1 MKNITPFNVYPSLPK
16 NIRALEKIV
25 NNIYWTWD
33 HDSVTLFL
41 RIDRELWE
49 STHHN
54 PVLMLGMIDQEKL
67 EELSNNDSF
76 VAHVAR
82 IEKRLDDY
90 LNGETWYSKNCRN
103 GGDSTI
109 AYFSFE
115 YGITECLEIYSGG
128 LGMLAGDHLKSASDL
143 GLPLVGVG
151 LLYQEGYFRQYL
163 NIDGWQQE
171 SYPKN
176 DFYNLPIT
184 LERDENGNPKKI
196 GVEYPGRTV
205 FAQIWKAQVGRVP
218 LYLMD
223 TNIPENSPK
232 DRGITYQLYGGDKET
247 RAIQEIML
255 GIGGLRVLEA
265 LDIYPDVCHMN
276 EGHAAFLAIQRLIQ
290 VIKDNGG
297 ASIKDALGAVKAG
310 CVFTTHTPVPAG
322 IDMFSPKL
330 ITPYLEIYANV
341 IGIPVKELL
350 ALGRMNPDDNNEE
363 FNMAFFAIRM
373 SSYCNGVSRLHGEVS
388 RKIWDDVWPGI
399 TAHEVPISS
408 VTNGVHAPSWISH
421 DLANL
426 FNTYLGTNW
435 QEEQTDKT
443 LWEHINQI
451 PSEELWNTHERRRE
465 RLVAF
470 ARKKLKR
477 QLERRGAS
485 PYNIEKA
492 ANILDPSAL
501 TIGFARRFA
510 TYKRANLLLKD
521 PDRLRK
527 ILLNKKYPVQIIFA
541 GKAHPADE
549 EGKKLIRD
557 IIHFSRDPE
566 IRRRIVFLENYNIT
580 LARYL
585 VSGVDVWL
593 NTPKR
598 PMEASGTSGMK
609 AMLNG
614 VLNCSILDGW
624 WVEAFEMAKNVG
636 WAIGSGEHYDD
647 PEYQDKVESNDL
659 YNLLEKEIA
668 PIFYKRGIDRIPW
681 EWIEKMKNTMMHLS
695 HYFNTDRMVTE
706 YNERFYTST
715 AERFRHFSENKLDF
729 AKTYRKCYERIG
741 GAWDGLKI
749 KDVKSDVKDG
759 IYVNGELEVRAKVE
773 LGELTPDDVDVQIYY
788 GQLDSEG
795 NIVDGDAVSM
805 DCEEASGKNS
815 VFMGKVKSNRSGRHG
830 YTLRILPKCYGMIH
844 PYEWYL
850 IHWL

>member
-16 NIRALEKIV
+16 NLRALEKIV

-33 HDSVTLFL
+33 HDFINLFL

-49 STHHN
+49 STNHN

-67 EELSNNDSF
+67 EELSSNDSF
-76 VAHVAR
+76 VAHVGR
-82 IEKRLDDY
+82 IEKKLDDY
-90 LNGETWYSKNCRN
+90 MNRETWYNKNCKN
-103 GGDSTI
+103 GADFKL
-109 AYFSFE
+109 AYFSLE

-171 SYPKN
+171 LYPKN

-184 LERDENGNPKKI
+184 VVKDDSGNPLKI
-196 GVEYPGRTV
+196 SVDYPGRAV
-205 FAQIWKAQVGRVP
+205 YAQIWKAQVGRVS
-218 LYLMD
+218 LYLLD
-223 TNIPENSPK
+223 TNLEENSPA
-232 DRGITYQLYGGDKET
+232 DREITYQLYGGDKGT
-247 RAIQEIML
+247 RVLQEMLL
-255 GIGGLRVLEA
+255 GIGGLRTLEA
-265 LDIYPDVCHMN
+265 LGIFPDVCHMN

-290 VIKDNGG
+290 IIKKTGVSVNE
-297 ASIKDALGAVKAG
+297 ALGAVKAG

-322 IDMFSPKL
+322 IDMFSSKL
-330 ITPYLEIYANV
+330 ITPYLEIYANI
-341 IGIPVKELL
+341 IGIPVRELM
-350 ALGRMNPDDNNEE
+350 ALGRMNPNNDNEE

-421 DLANL
+421 DLASL
-426 FNTYLGTNW
+426 FNTYLGINW
-435 QEEQTDKT
+435 QEEQTDT
-443 LWEHINQI
+443 TRWEQINQI

-470 ARKKLKR
+470 SRKKLKK

-492 ANILDPSAL
+492 ANVLDPNVL

-521 PDRLRK
+521 PDRLRR

-557 IIHFSRDPE
+557 IIHFTRDPE
-566 IRRRIVFLENYNIT
+566 IRRRMVFLENYNIT

-624 WVEAFEMAKNVG
+624 WVEAFEMGQDVG
-636 WAIGSGEHYDD
+636 WAIGSGEVYDD

-668 PIFYKRGIDRIPW
+668 PLFYKRGVDRIPW
-681 EWIEKMKNTMMHLS
+681 EWIEKMKNTMISLA
-695 HYFNTDRMVTE
+695 HYFNTDRMVLE
-706 YNERFYTST
+706 YNNRFYTST
-715 AERFRHFSENKLDF
+715 AERFRHFSDNNLEFSKN
-729 AKTYRKCYERIG
+729 YRGCYERIG
-741 GAWDGLKI
+741 RGWGGLKI
-749 KDVKSDVKDG
+749 KEVTSDVKDG
-759 IYVNGELEVRAKVE
+759 IYVKKELEVKAKVE
-773 LGELTPDDVDVQIYY
+773 LGELTPEDVDVQIYY
-788 GQLDSEG
+788 GPLDSDR

-805 DCEEASGKNS
+805 QFMETTGKASI
-815 VFMGKVKSNRSGRHG
+815 FAGKVSSNKSGLHG
-830 YTLRILPKCYGMIH
+830 YTLRILPKCEGMIH

-850 IHWL
+850 IHWQ